1 VEGRVN
7 AAVREMGP
15 ADHAVWAGMAHALWP
30 EVDPAQLRAEID
42 AMAGPGIGGRRGWI
56 AEAGDRAV
64 GFAELGLR
72 PYANGCESQPV
83 GFLEAIW
90 VAPDWRGRGVARA
103 LLAAVEAAARADGL
117 REIGSDALIDNA
129 DSLAS
134 HVAWG
139 FEEVERVVCFRKAL
153 D

>member
-1 VEGRVN
+1 
-7 AAVREMGP
+7 
-15 ADHAVWAGMAHALWP
+15 MAHALWP
-30 EVDPAQLRAEID
+30 EVDPGQLRAEID
-42 AMAGPGIGGRRGWI
+42 AMAGPGVGGRRGWI

-72 PYANGCESQPV
+72 PYANGCDSQPV

-103 LLAAVEAAARADGL
+103 LLAAVEAAVRAEGL
-117 REIGSDALIDNA
+117 REIGSDALIGNTE
-129 DSLAS
+129 SLAA
-134 HVAWG
+134 HAAWG